1 MEIMYVFE
9 IIYVDGG
16 ELQAE
21 SLHETWNMEMIGFAH
36 SQNVVSENKE
46 KDQFD

>member
-1 MEIMYVFE
+1 MEGSFKQRVCRR
-9 IIYVDGG
+9 
-16 ELQAE
+16 LR
-21 SLHETWNMEMIGFAH
+21 WNMEMIGFAH